1 MKFEHKS
8 VFCRKEQEMNKA
20 GEDNRSVRN
29 TRKKLRDGLLRLM
42 EIKPIN
48 EISVKELTDLVD
60 VNRGTFYFHY
70 TDIYDML
77 HKMED
82 EFFVHFSEVL
92 HNTIPLKESI
102 YPYLNAIFS
111 VLGENRSF
119 CKIMLGP
126 YGDMQFVEQ
135 IKLLVS
141 ETCSHIWREAAPG
154 ADSGKFEM
162 YNAFIIN
169 GCIGIFQKWLDDAEH
184 GGSPEEISQL
194 AATIIHASLRPS
206 IS

>member
-1 MKFEHKS
+1 
-8 VFCRKEQEMNKA
+8 MNKA
-20 GEDNRSVRN
+20 GEKNRSVRN
-29 TRKKLRDGLLRLM
+29 TRKKLRDGLLQLL
-42 EIKPIN
+42 EEKPIN

-70 TDIYDML
+70 VDIYDML
-77 HKMED
+77 HKMEE
-82 EFFVHFSEVL
+82 EFFAHFSEVL
-92 HNTIPLKESI
+92 QNTAPLEESI

-111 VLGENRSF
+111 VLGENRNF

-126 YGDMQFVEQ
+126 NGDMQFVEK
-135 IKLLVS
+135 IKEFVS
-141 ETCSHIWREAAPG
+141 DTCSHIWRLAAPE
-154 ADSGKFEM
+154 ADSTKFEM

-169 GCIGIFQKWLDDAEH
+169 GCIGIFQKWLNDAEH

-194 AATIIHASLRPS
+194 AATIIHASLHPS